1 MPSSEPEPGNL
12 WLARALWDSGGVL
25 FGQFDIG
32 TTVDSPIYVNVRR
45 IISNPRAL
53 RQIGDLITDE
63 TRMLGGMLRPHIQP
77 FELVAGVPLGGL
89 HIATAFSLTSDVPLI
104 YPHPRSEEHEVY
116 EEIEGSYLPGQSVLL
131 VDDVLTGGGSV
142 QDTAERL
149 RTAGLMVHDAIVL
162 LDRQAGGPDRLEA
175 EGIRTHPL
183 LTMDALLN
191 YLVSRELITEA
202 IYAKCLTYMGQ
213 TLNGGEL

>member
-32 TTVDSPIYVNVRR
+32 ATVDSPIYVNVRR

-77 FELVAGVPLGGL
+77 FELVAGVPL
-89 HIATAFSLTSDVPLI
+89 
-104 YPHPRSEEHEVY
+104 
-116 EEIEGSYLPGQSVLL
+116 VLL
-131 VDDVLTGGGSV
+131 LPEARVVLRVKAVVEHLRGGGFGWV
-142 QDTAERL
+142 KANG
-149 RTAGLMVHDAIVL
+149 AGLVPPRVVAV
-162 LDRQAGGPDRLEA
+162 EA
-175 EGIRTHPL
+175 
-183 LTMDALLN
+183 
-191 YLVSRELITEA
+191 SFS
-202 IYAKCLTYMGQ
+202 
-213 TLNGGEL
+213 